1 MKVGFIVIIFLIVIS
16 VPSLRFCPFSVF
28 TMYIS
33 FRKEPMHNLKFVAEK
48 TVFPH
53 ELVDSM
59 MEGWFNL
66 SGHPVLVLQ
75 LFTMLYC
82 VFQH

>member
-1 MKVGFIVIIFLIVIS
+1 
-16 VPSLRFCPFSVF
+16 
-28 TMYIS
+28 
-33 FRKEPMHNLKFVAEK
+33 MHNLKFVAEK
-48 TVFPH
+48 TVFPY